1 MNAPSSITV
10 GCFVDAVVVARDRA
24 GADVDVLADGRV
36 AQIRQVVGLRPAPE
50 RRLLQLDEVADVR
63 LSPTSD
69 SRPEVRERTEL
80 RAAARRASR

>member
-10 GCFVDAVVVARDRA
+10 GCFVRAVVVARDRA

-36 AQIRQVVGLRPAPE
+36 AEVGEMIRLRPAAE

-63 LSPTSD
+63 AFAD
-69 SRPEVRERTEL
+69 VRSRPQVRERTD
-80 RAAARRASR
+80 AARRSRRASP